1 MKQLFSIEM
10 ALNMDINTVDIKEAF
25 LNAKK
30 RREVSV
36 HPVANQINEEA
47 KEVHDLIEWSVR
59 QILHKLFMTTYPF
72 SC

>member
-36 HPVANQINEEA
+36 YPVANQIN
-47 KEVHDLIEWSVR
+47 
-59 QILHKLFMTTYPF
+59 
-72 SC
+72 